1 MPRRLL
7 FTTVLQLGFRSQ
19 AATAQPALLACLAL
33 SGHLVCF
40 KVFARGNAL
49 PAFLVQGDSMKNLFV
64 GNMSFQTT
72 SADLKALFE
81 PFGQLA
87 RVHVAMDRETGR
99 ARGFGFVEMVNDA
112 EAATAIAALD
122 GKDIGGRNIKVNEAR
137 PKEAGGGPRSGG
149 GNSGGGYGGD
159 KGGNSGPRGKSGGN
173 KGGGKGRFSNEDYS
187 EVARQPREP
196 RW

>member
-1 MPRRLL
+1 
-7 FTTVLQLGFRSQ
+7 
-19 AATAQPALLACLAL
+19 
-33 SGHLVCF
+33 
-40 KVFARGNAL
+40 
-49 PAFLVQGDSMKNLFV
+49 MKNLFV

-87 RVHVAMDRETGR
+87 RVHVAMDRETGK

-112 EAATAIAALD
+112 EAAAAIAALD
-122 GKDIGGRNIKVNEAR
+122 GKDMGGRNIKVNEAR
-137 PKEAGGGPRSGG
+137 PKEAGSGGPRGPRGGG
-149 GNSGGGYGGD
+149 GNSGGYGGGD
-159 KGGNSGPRGKSGGN
+159 RGGNGGGNSGPRGKSGGN
-173 KGGGKGRFSNEDYS
+173 KGGGGKGRFSNEDYS

>member
-1 MPRRLL
+1 MGYPFARRKAPPAPVACSAL
-7 FTTVLQLGFRSQ
+7 F
-19 AATAQPALLACLAL
+19 
-33 SGHLVCF
+33 GHLGS
-40 KVFARGNAL
+40 RWL
-49 PAFLVQGDSMKNLFV
+49 QGDSMKNLFV

-112 EAATAIAALD
+112 EAAAAIAALD
-122 GKDIGGRNIKVNEAR
+122 GKDMGGRNIKVNEAR
-137 PKEAGGGPRSGG
+137 PKEAGGAPRGGPRGG
-149 GNSGGGYGGD
+149 GNSGGYGGGGGYD
-159 KGGNSGPRGKSGGN
+159 KDKGNSGPRGKGG
-173 KGGGKGRFSNEDYS
+173 KPGGGKGRFSNEDYS

>member
-1 MPRRLL
+1 
-7 FTTVLQLGFRSQ
+7 
-19 AATAQPALLACLAL
+19 
-33 SGHLVCF
+33 
-40 KVFARGNAL
+40 
-49 PAFLVQGDSMKNLFV
+49 MKNLFV

-112 EAATAIAALD
+112 EAAAAIAALD
-122 GKDIGGRNIKVNEAR
+122 GKDMGGRNIKVNEAR
-137 PKEAGGGPRSGG
+137 PKEAGSAPRGPRPGGNAG
-149 GNSGGGYGGD
+149 GNSGGYGGD
-159 KGGNSGPRGKSGGN
+159 KGGNSGGPRGKGGNN

-187 EVARQPREP
+187 DVARQPREP

>member
-1 MPRRLL
+1 
-7 FTTVLQLGFRSQ
+7 
-19 AATAQPALLACLAL
+19 
-33 SGHLVCF
+33 
-40 KVFARGNAL
+40 
-49 PAFLVQGDSMKNLFV
+49 MKNLFV

-112 EAATAIAALD
+112 EAAAAIAALD
-122 GKDIGGRNIKVNEAR
+122 GKDMGGRNIKVNEAR
-137 PKEAGGGPRSGG
+137 PKEAGAGPRGPRSGG
-149 GNSGGGYGGD
+149 NSGGYGGD

-173 KGGGKGRFSNEDYS
+173 KGSGGKGRFSNEDYS